1 LLFLLN
7 SAERITAASMN
18 EMATK
23 NPNEFINLRGC
34 HSTLKDHEKHN
45 KDLDTLAACW
55 LVQIMS
61 ANIQKKLWLPI
72 NLFSINQ

>member
-1 LLFLLN
+1 
-7 SAERITAASMN
+7 MN

-23 NPNEFINLRGC
+23 NPNEFINLEAAIL
-34 HSTLKDHEKHN
+34 HEKDHEKHN

-55 LVQIMS
+55 LVQKVS